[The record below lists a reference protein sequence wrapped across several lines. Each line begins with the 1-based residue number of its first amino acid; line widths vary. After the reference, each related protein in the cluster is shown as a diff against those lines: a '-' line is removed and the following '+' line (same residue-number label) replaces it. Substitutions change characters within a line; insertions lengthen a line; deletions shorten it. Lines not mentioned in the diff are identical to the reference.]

1 MSTDIKI
8 IPIEDHI
15 DSQREGMVRVSVTL
29 PRTDLPKLHAWMDSD
44 TFEKAEAARK
54 ARLDDCLKSLEHAL
68 NWAMRH
74 DTSGARVF
82 ATLLASM
89 YNGNRVKFD
98 VSDLKLLD
106 RANFEHAMN
115 SIRLCQETHREP
127 HQFFVKG
134 GELFEQMIRDWKL
147 EKKRRAA

>member
-1 MSTDIKI
+1 MSTVQI
-8 IPIEDHI
+8 IPLEDNL

-29 PRTDLPKLHAWMDSD
+29 PRADLPKLHAWMDSD
-44 TFEKAEAARK
+44 TFEKAQAARK
-54 ARLDDCLKSLEHAL
+54 SRLDDCLKSLEHAV
-68 NWAMRH
+68 NWALKH

-106 RANFEHAMN
+106 QANFEHAMN

-127 HQFFVKG
+127 HQFFQNG
-134 GELFEQMIRDWKL
+134 GEIFERIIGDWKL

>member
-1 MSTDIKI
+1 MSPDIKI
-8 IPIEDHI
+8 IPLEEKLSD
-15 DSQREGMVRVSVTL
+15 DCMVKVSITL
-29 PRTDLPKLHAWMDSD
+29 PKDKLKKLYDFMDGD
-44 TFEKAEAARK
+44 TWEKAQEIRK
-54 ARLDDCLKSLEHAL
+54 ARLDDCLKSLEIAVTWAL
-68 NWAMRH
+68 KH

-106 RANFEHAMN
+106 AENFEHALNCM
-115 SIRLCQETHREP
+115 RLCQETHREP
-127 HQFFVKG
+127 HQFFERG
-134 GELFEQMIRDWKL
+134 GELFEQIIRDWKL

>member
-1 MSTDIKI
+1 MSDEIKI
-8 IPIEDHI
+8 IPLEDHL
-15 DSQREGMVRVSVTL
+15 DSQRDSMVRLSVTL
-29 PRTDLPKLHAWMDSD
+29 PRQKLQKLHDFMADGTW
-44 TFEKAEAARK
+44 EKAEEARR
-54 ARLDDCLKSLEHAL
+54 ANLTTCLKSLEIAVT
-68 NWAMRH
+68 WACKH

-106 RANFEHAMN
+106 RENFEHALNCM
-115 SIRLCQETHREP
+115 RLCQELHREP
-127 HQFFVKG
+127 HSFFRNG
-134 GELFEQMIRDWKL
+134 GDLFETFIKDWKL